1 MTTPVDLPPLDQILP
16 HRYPFLLV
24 DRIDALEPGQRIIGI
39 KLVAHDEPFLAPGN
53 PPVMPPTMII
63 ESVAQVGAVLVLSMP
78 EHQQK
83 IAVVLGIERVRNRR
97 VVYAGDTMT
106 IEVVMLKLKGTMGRM
121 AGSVRVDGRLM
132 ATGVMTFALVPRP
145 AKAESSKPKA

>member
-1 MTTPVDLPPLDQILP
+1 MRWRIATDRRPPIARGSCRHASAGWSRSALTTPVDLPPLDQILP

-24 DRIDALEPGQRIIGI
+24 DRIDTLEPGRRIIGI
-39 KLVAHDEPFLAPGN
+39 KRVAHDEPFLAPGN

-83 IAVVLGIERVRNRR
+83 IAV
-97 VVYAGDTMT
+97 
-106 IEVVMLKLKGTMGRM
+106 
-121 AGSVRVDGRLM
+121 
-132 ATGVMTFALVPRP
+132 
-145 AKAESSKPKA
+145 

>member
-1 MTTPVDLPPLDQILP
+1 MTTPVDLPPIDQILP

-24 DRIDALEPGQRIIGI
+24 DRIEALEPGERIIGI

-63 ESVAQVGAVLVLSMP
+63 EAVAQVGAVLVLSMP

-97 VVYAGDTMT
+97 VVTGDTMT
-106 IEVVMLKLKGTMGRM
+106 IEVIMLKLKGTMGRM
-121 AGSVRVDGRLM
+121 SGSVRGGPPDGHRRHDVR
-132 ATGVMTFALVPRP
+132 ARARP
-145 AKAESSKPKA
+145 AKAEFPK